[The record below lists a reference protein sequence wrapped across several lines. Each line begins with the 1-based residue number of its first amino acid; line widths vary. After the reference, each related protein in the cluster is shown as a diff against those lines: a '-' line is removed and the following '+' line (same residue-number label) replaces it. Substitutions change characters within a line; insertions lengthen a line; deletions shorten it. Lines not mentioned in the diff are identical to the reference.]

1 MMNSSV
7 KRYKTVL
14 TIAGSDCSGGAGIQ
28 ADIKAISAN
37 GAYAMSAITAVTS
50 QNTTGVRAIHLIPA
64 ETVAAQIS
72 AIAEDIRVDAVKLGM
87 LPTAEIVSAVAELLR
102 RYAIRNIVLDP
113 VMVATSGDRLIEQ
126 EAVEAIKTEI
136 FPIAD
141 LITPNIPEAEFISG
155 RPAGSETDF
164 PAAAEA
170 MLDLGAEGVLIKA
183 GHLPGERLTDRLYQR
198 MERGRTAEHAY
209 TYERVDTP
217 NTHGTGCTL
226 SSSIAAFLALG
237 HPLPEAVGLAED
249 YLHKAILT
257 GAEYK
262 TGHGH
267 GPVHHFFRAWE

>member
-1 MMNSSV
+1 MNSSV

-64 ETVAAQIS
+64 ETVAAQIN
-72 AIAEDIRVDAVKLGM
+72 AIAEDIPVDAVKLGM

-141 LITPNIPEAEFISG
+141 LITPNIPETEFISG
-155 RPAGSETDF
+155 RAAGSETDF

-183 GHLPGERLTDRLYQR
+183 GHLPGERLTDHLYHRKGDRIEQ
-198 MERGRTAEHAY
+198 HAY
-209 TYERVDTP
+209 TYERIDTP

-237 HPLPEAVGLAED
+237 HPLSEAVGLAED

-262 TGHGH
+262 TGQGH
-267 GPVHHFFRAWE
+267 GPVHHFFRVWE